1 MILNASLFIPNWQIH
16 HELNLL
22 AASWI
27 HLSSIFS
34 VIHFNLDYSITL
46 PALRKSVSNSRKI
59 LAIHLRTFCSF
70 LILSYFFVFISMP
83 SPLPPK
89 GNSQLRPINSIFL
102 RIHNFLLNSEKC
114 GLYKRFKL
122 LLCDVKVIKR
132 PRFISPLKNVKWT
145 YSAVP
150 LKSAI
155 FVRSFVLS
163 LARLGSRLEEPWV
176 IPVTERV
183 TLRGRSGP
191 GRIERKGDGARKGS
205 ERGEGREGARRR
217 KEKELRLGVSH
228 GNPLMNI
235 LKGPPSR
242 PSHTRTR
249 TYSRIVEDL

>member
-1 MILNASLFIPNWQIH
+1 
-16 HELNLL
+16 
-22 AASWI
+22 
-27 HLSSIFS
+27 
-34 VIHFNLDYSITL
+34 
-46 PALRKSVSNSRKI
+46 
-59 LAIHLRTFCSF
+59 
-70 LILSYFFVFISMP
+70 MP
-83 SPLPPK
+83 LPLPPK
-89 GNSQLRPINSIFL
+89 GNSQLLPINSIFL

-155 FVRSFVLS
+155 FVRSFVRS
-163 LARLGSRLEEPWV
+163 RDLGSWLEEPWV

-191 GRIERKGDGARKGS
+191 GRIERKDDGARKGS
-205 ERGEGREGARRR
+205 ERSEEREGTRRR
-217 KEKELRLGVSH
+217 KEKELQLGVSH

-235 LKGPPSR
+235 LKGPPY
-242 PSHTRTR
+242 TRTR
-249 TYSRIVEDL
+249 THSRTVEGL